1 MKLAYGV
8 SSVDIP
14 DDCAA
19 ALGYRAILRNGY
31 IDLVYN
37 RVGRHCPEDG
47 AWQALQHWYEAK
59 GVPWLDAL
67 AQRIWHSDPMTYA
80 LDEGRFHIRASAQAS
95 YGYLYVSVWVDPEGP
110 AAS

>member
-1 MKLAYGV
+1 MKLSYGV
-8 SSVDIP
+8 SSAEIP

-19 ALGYRAILRNGY
+19 ALGYRAILRNDH
-31 IDLVYN
+31 IDIVQD
-37 RVGRHCPEDG
+37 RVARHFPTQEGHDALLDWYG
-47 AWQALQHWYEAK
+47 AKAMN
-59 GVPWLDAL
+59 WLDAL